1 MSSAA
6 ESACMITL
14 RLGVL
19 GHPMPLFEAPAPI
32 SFGKLTIAAKA
43 AFVPIGIVTILLGP
57 MLPALSL
64 RWSLNYAQAGRL
76 FTVQLLASTLAV
88 GLSGAIVSRWGFR
101 FAICAGLFAMSVGV
115 VALLLSSYLAGLMC
129 IATYGFGVGLAVP
142 AANLAVAELNPHQ
155 RSAALSRLN
164 FFWSFGA
171 VACPFLVA
179 IAARIHR
186 TQLFLTALSV
196 GMLIMMAVVVAIPI
210 DGIGCTQHQ
219 GSDIDSHIASHI
231 RWGQRPLLILLGLF
245 FLYVGTEVG
254 FGGWI
259 TTYAKGLGTLSTSQA
274 VISPSFFYAALMIGR
289 WAAPFVLCRIAEAS
303 LARTGIITACVG
315 MVGMIW
321 SHAAAGVIISG
332 IIAGFGLSAVYPIA
346 ISLLSRESGAMA
358 ARVGSVMFTL
368 SNLGGAC
375 LPWLVGYFSKRFSNP
390 RAGLVVPLISAIL
403 LYILFSNWNF
413 APEESKS

>member
-1 MSSAA
+1 
-6 ESACMITL
+6 MITL
-14 RLGVL
+14 LLGVL
-19 GHPMPLFEAPAPI
+19 GHPMPSFEAPAPI
-32 SFGKLTIAAKA
+32 YLGKLTIAANA

-88 GLSGAIVSRWGFR
+88 SLSGAIVSRWGFR

-115 VALLLSSYLAGLMC
+115 VALPLSSYLAGLTC
-129 IATYGFGVGLAVP
+129 IATYGFGAGLAVP
-142 AANLAVAELNPHQ
+142 TANLAVAELNPHQ

-164 FFWSFGA
+164 FFWSVGA

-186 TQLFLTALSV
+186 TQFFLTALSV
-196 GMLIMMAVVVAIPI
+196 GMLIMMGGVAAIPI
-210 DGIGCTQHQ
+210 DGIGRAQPK
-219 GSDIDSHIASHI
+219 GSDIDSHI
-231 RWGQRPLLILLGLF
+231 RWGQRPLLILIGLF

-259 TTYAKGLGTLSTSQA
+259 TTYAKGLDTLSTSLA

-303 LARTGIITACVG
+303 LARTGIITACAG
-315 MVGMIW
+315 MVGMIL

-332 IIAGFGLSAVYPIA
+332 MIAGFGLSAVYPIA

-390 RAGLVVPLISAIL
+390 RAGLVVPLISAML

-413 APEESKS
+413 VPEESEVVTT